1 MTRFIDPAVPNA
13 AARVLSAGHC
23 IVSVHDGLRMR
34 HVHCFMFAMLVACLG
49 CKSDLSQQLL
59 ERELRMQEDQIY
71 QLQDELQDKSARLNR
86 TVGENTSLRRQLGF
100 TEGDAP
106 ARGRGFSLP
115 GSPSA
120 PPRLP
125 MMGPGAGPSQPVLAP
140 PAIEIPA
147 ARSPASAPA
156 VPPAGGPP
164 TPGAVAPPTLEGIP
178 PLPAEPRFPGAAAPD
193 TSRVTPVSATASAG
207 SDASTITTAA
217 GIIDSSGQPLSGM
230 SEPTGE
236 LPSDRRLSHE
246 ESLAVAGQITHLVI
260 NPARTECFDGNGD
273 GLSDG
278 LAIVIEPR
286 DGDERLVTAAGD
298 VSITVFDGSGPPNSG
313 PVARWDI
320 PATEAIA
327 RFRRTSRNRGL
338 HFVLRWPGQPPQG
351 EHVRVQVSLT
361 TFEATSFETDG
372 TVAVRPQQRAAEAP

>member
-1 MTRFIDPAVPNA
+1 MTRFSDPAVPHA
-13 AARVLSAGHC
+13 AVQALFARHRILSGHGGLPMSSVACFVLAT
-23 IVSVHDGLRMR
+23 VL
-34 HVHCFMFAMLVACLG
+34 ACLG

-71 QLQDELQDKSARLNR
+71 QLQDELQDKCARLDR
-86 TVGENTSLRRQLGF
+86 TAGENTNLRRQLGF
-100 TEGDAP
+100 TEGDAS
-106 ARGRGFSLP
+106 ARGRGLSLP

-125 MMGPGAGPSQPVLAP
+125 MGSAAGPSQPVLAP

-147 ARSPASAPA
+147 PRAPASGPA
-156 VPPAGGPP
+156 APPAIGIPA
-164 TPGAVAPPTLEGIP
+164 PGAVTPPTLDGIP
-178 PLPAEPRFPGAAAPD
+178 PLPAEPRFPGAATPD
-193 TSRVTPVSATASAG
+193 TSLVTPVSATASAG

-217 GIIDSSGQPLSGM
+217 GISDSSDQPLLGM
-230 SEPTGE
+230 SGRSVES
-236 LPSDRRLSHE
+236 PSDRRLSNE
-246 ESLAVAGQITHLVI
+246 ESLAVAGRITHLVV

-286 DGDERLVTAAGD
+286 DDDERLVTAAGD
-298 VSITVFDGSGPPNSG
+298 VSITVFDGSGPPSAG

-361 TFEATSFETDG
+361 TFEATSFETDC
-372 TVAVRPQQRAAEAP
+372 TVAVRPQQRATEAP

>member
-1 MTRFIDPAVPNA
+1 MTRFSDPAVPFA
-13 AARVLSAGHC
+13 AMQALPARHR
-23 IVSVHDGLRMR
+23 IVSRHGGLPMSS
-34 HVHCFMFAMLVACLG
+34 VACFALATVLACLG

-71 QLQDELQDKSARLNR
+71 QLQDELQDKCARLDR
-86 TVGENTSLRRQLGF
+86 TAGENTNLRRQLGF
-100 TEGDAP
+100 TEGDAS
-106 ARGRGFSLP
+106 ARGRGLSLP
-115 GSPSA
+115 GSPAA

-125 MMGPGAGPSQPVLAP
+125 MGSAAGPSQPALAP

-147 ARSPASAPA
+147 PRAPASGPA
-156 VPPAGGPP
+156 APPAIGIPA
-164 TPGAVAPPTLEGIP
+164 PGAVTPPTLEGIP
-178 PLPAEPRFPGAAAPD
+178 PLPAEPRFPGAATPD
-193 TSRVTPVSATASAG
+193 TSLVTPVSATAASG
-207 SDASTITTAA
+207 SDASTVTPAA
-217 GIIDSSGQPLSGM
+217 GINESRGQLVSGM
-230 SEPTGE
+230 SEPTAE
-236 LPSDRRLSHE
+236 LPSDRRLSNE
-246 ESLAVAGQITHLVI
+246 ESLAVAGRITHLVV

-286 DGDERLVTAAGD
+286 DDDERLVTAAGD
-298 VSITVFDGSGPPNSG
+298 VSIAVFDGSGPPSTG

-361 TFEATSFETDG
+361 TFEATAFETDC
-372 TVAVRPQQRAAEAP
+372 TVSVRPQQRASEAP